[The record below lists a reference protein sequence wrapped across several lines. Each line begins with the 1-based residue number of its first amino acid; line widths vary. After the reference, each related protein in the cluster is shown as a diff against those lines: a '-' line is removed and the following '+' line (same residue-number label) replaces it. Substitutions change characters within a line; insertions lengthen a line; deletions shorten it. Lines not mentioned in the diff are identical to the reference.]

1 MPLATLRQ
9 VLDEAAKG
17 GYGVGAFNVNNMEQ
31 LQGIVDGAVET
42 NSPVIVQAS
51 RGAIA
56 YAGPNYLRHLIMA
69 AAESAPEI
77 PIVLHLDHGDK
88 PETCLMAIGL
98 GFTSVMMDGSLL
110 ADGKTPSDYDY
121 NVAVTREVVEA
132 AHAQGVSV
140 EGELG
145 TLGGIEDGHGSGEVH
160 LTDPDQAVDFVAQ
173 TDVDALAVAIGTSH
187 GAYKFTA
194 KPTGEVLAMHLIEEI
209 HGKLPETHM
218 VMHGSSSVPP
228 ELVDRI
234 NAAGGKLGVFDGR
247 RAGGGDP
254 AGHPE
259 RRAQGE
265 RRHRRP
271 PRDHRRRLREV
282 ARTRTRPRV
291 RPARV
296 LQARADGD
304 EGGRRPAD
312 AGLRIGGPRR
322 RLRGADAR
330 GDGEAVLRREGR

>member
-31 LQGIVDGAVET
+31 LQGIVDAAQET

-88 PETCLMAIGL
+88 PETCFMAIEL

-110 ADGKTPSDYDY
+110 ADGKTPSDYEY

-132 AHAQGVSV
+132 AHAKGVSV

-173 TDVDALAVAIGTSH
+173 TGVDALAVAIGTSH
-187 GAYKFTA
+187 GAYKFTE
-194 KPTGEVLAMHLIEEI
+194 KP
-209 HGKLPETHM
+209 
-218 VMHGSSSVPP
+218 
-228 ELVDRI
+228 
-234 NAAGGKLGVFDGR
+234 DGR
-247 RAGGGDP
+247 RPRDAPDRGDPHQAAGNAHGHARLLERPARARRPDQRRRRQARGDLRRAGRGDP
-254 AGHPE
+254 AGHPP
-259 RRAQGE
+259 RRPQGQ

-271 PRDHRRRLREV
+271 PRDHRGAPRV
-282 ARTRTRPRV
+282 AAGAPLRV

-296 LQARADGD
+296 LQAGADRD
-304 EGGRRPAD
+304 EGGRRAAD
-312 AGLRIGGPRR
+312 
-322 RLRGADAR
+322 
-330 GDGEAVLRREGR
+330 E